1 MPSYLILLLV
11 ITMAWNISA
20 TLSNSGVL
28 FKKTQNISQT
38 NWETAVS
45 RSSVSSSHLNCAF
58 QCVYWEG
65 REGNCNAFKFDM
77 ENSQCVMAQVLYY
90 YGHFIWKLTLYIVDD
105 IPRRQLAKCRAAGDG
120 F

>member
-1 MPSYLILLLV
+1 MLLIHALRILKFLSYLTHSNSLTCFFADIMPSYLIPLLV

-45 RSSVSSSHLNCAF
+45 RSSISSSQLKCAF

-65 REGNCNAFKFDM
+65 REGDCNAFKFDM
-77 ENSQCVMAQVLYY
+77 ERSQCLMAQV
-90 YGHFIWKLTLYIVDD
+90 
-105 IPRRQLAKCRAAGDG
+105 C
-120 F
+120 